1 VRRPPATDAGLAAV
15 VAAAIALELALRG
28 TDAPTAAAVPLTL
41 AIAVP
46 LAWRRAAPLAAAA
59 AVAAAILGWA
69 AAADDV
75 APNTL
80 FVAPLLAFFHLG
92 AHPERRRAL
101 QGTLLIAAL
110 AVATPAVDETGLGD
124 ALFVAV
130 LLGAPWLG
138 GRVVRRHRDA
148 AQRLAAVAE
157 ELRRERDEH
166 ERLAV
171 LAERTRIAA
180 ELNDAV
186 AHALAEILMQ
196 AGAASNAIANDPET
210 ATAAL
215 RAVQERGRAAA
226 RELRRMLVLMRASPS
241 RETPASSTA
250 TPEGTTTRTSPNTA
264 IAMSP
269 SSPPSTSA

>member
-1 VRRPPATDAGLAAV
+1 MTRPPGTDAGLAAA

-28 TDAPTAAAVPLTL
+28 TDAPTAAAIPLTL
-41 AIAVP
+41 AIALP

-59 AVAAAILGWA
+59 AVAAAILGWS
-69 AAADDV
+69 AAADDL

-80 FVAPLLAFFHLG
+80 FVAPLIAFFHLG
-92 AHPERRRAL
+92 AHPQRRRAL

-110 AVATPAVDETGLGD
+110 AIATTAVDGTGVGD

-130 LLGAPWLG
+130 LLGAPWVG

-148 AQRLAAVAE
+148 AQQLAAVAE
-157 ELRRERDEH
+157 DLRRERDEH

-171 LAERTRIAA
+171 LAERARIAA

-196 AGAASNAIANDPET
+196 AGAASKAIADDPDT

-215 RAVQERGRAAA
+215 RVVQERGRAAVL
-226 RELRRMLVLMRASPS
+226 ELRRMLVLMRAGTAPQLS
-241 RETPASSTA
+241 TNASDD
-250 TPEGTTTRTSPNTA
+250 RRYR
-264 IAMSP
+264 
-269 SSPPSTSA
+269 